1 MPVLTGKYSYN
12 CLTGRIVLVDRDNV
26 YQATLKK
33 EKKRLKHLKG
43 DYPSSTVPLDDSDFI
58 SYF

>member
-1 MPVLTGKYSYN
+1 MWTDGYYRIEDALARRGNAMPVLTGKYSYN

-33 EKKRLKHLKG
+33 EK
-43 DYPSSTVPLDDSDFI
+43 SV
-58 SYF
+58 